1 MSRGGTGKTGERMF
15 KGLYVAMVTPFKA
28 GKVDFEALAKLTGS
42 LVEAGC
48 DGLVPAG
55 CTGEA
60 ATLSADERREV
71 MKTVIEVASRRCK
84 VVPGTGTNNTADSV
98 EYSRMAEELGADG
111 VMLITPYYNKPG
123 PEGQY
128 RHFKAV
134 AEAIGIP
141 VILYNVP
148 GRTGVNVLPE
158 TIWRLAEVRNI
169 TAIKEASGSL
179 DQVSAILSRC
189 GITVLSGDD
198 SLTLPMLALG
208 ARGVISVAGNVA
220 PRQMRQM
227 LDKFSGGDV
236 DGARQVHYK
245 LLPLFKAL
253 FAETNPAP
261 VKKACEL
268 LGLCS
273 GELRLP
279 MVPVKQE
286 TEALL
291 KEELQR
297 LGTL

>member
-1 MSRGGTGKTGERMF
+1 MF

-28 GKVDFEALAKLTGS
+28 GKVDLDALAKLTDS

-60 ATLSADERREV
+60 ATLTADERREV
-71 MKTVIEVASRRCK
+71 TRTVIEAASHRCK
-84 VVPGTGTNNTADSV
+84 VVPGTGTNNTTDSIGH
-98 EYSRMAEELGADG
+98 SRTAEELGADG

-134 AEAIGIP
+134 AEAVRIP

-148 GRTGVNVLPE
+148 GRTGVNMMPE
-158 TIWRLAEVRNI
+158 TVWRLAEVANI
-169 TAIKEASGSL
+169 KAIKEASGSL

-189 GITVLSGDD
+189 DITVLSGDD

-208 ARGVISVAGNVA
+208 AKGVISVAGNVA
-220 PRQMRQM
+220 PREMVRI
-227 LDKFSGGDV
+227 LEKFAMGDLE
-236 DGARQVHYK
+236 GARQAHYV

-261 VKKACEL
+261 VKKACEI
-268 LGLCS
+268 LGVCS

-286 TEALL
+286 TEAVLREVL
-291 KEELQR
+291 RRMGR
-297 LGTL
+297 L